1 MKMSFKFALETKQ
14 LFITSLN
21 KNNQQ
26 RIMKNKIAL
35 SLLVVGSI
43 FTSCSSDDDNT
54 NVNIQ
59 QIATPLTYSFERN
72 GESTVDFNGQTTR
85 IAMAGELTSALMDE
99 TNSEAQL
106 DGKFAHLEGDNDF
119 SDANLNASDKS
130 IRSKVAASKDYFSSN
145 TTLANV
151 IKSDFDAWISDQA
164 TNVFPNWNATASAG
178 NAGQLQQAGGGSI
191 RYINAKG
198 FELNQLVA
206 KGLIGGLM
214 TDQILNNY
222 LSPAVLDEG
231 SNIQNN
237 NNGVVEDGKSYTT
250 MEHKWDE
257 AFGYLYGAEADPTM
271 PVLGADSFLNNYLN
285 RLESDED
292 FAGIAQ
298 TVFNA
303 FKLGRAAIVAKD
315 YDLRDAQAQIIKEN
329 ISKVS
334 AVRAVHYLQAGKTK
348 LAENDMASAFHQL
361 SEGFGFIYSL
371 QFTRQP
377 NSDNPYFTNAE
388 VMAFTAE
395 LSEGNGFW
403 DVTPETLDAISES
416 IAARFNFTVEAA
428 N

>member
-1 MKMSFKFALETKQ
+1 
-14 LFITSLN
+14 
-21 KNNQQ
+21 
-26 RIMKNKIAL
+26 
-35 SLLVVGSI
+35 LLHL
-43 FTSCSSDDDNT
+43 
-54 NVNIQ
+54 
-59 QIATPLTYSFERN
+59 QI
-72 GESTVDFNGQTTR
+72 
-85 IAMAGELTSALMDE
+85 I
-99 TNSEAQL
+99 
-106 DGKFAHLEGDNDF
+106 
-119 SDANLNASDKS
+119 
-130 IRSKVAASKDYFSSN
+130 SSN
-145 TTLANV
+145 ATLAAI
-151 IKSDFDAWISDQA
+151 IKEDFDSWIEDQA
-164 TNVFPNWNATASAG
+164 TNVFPNWSATASAG

-191 RYINAKG
+191 RYINGKG
-198 FELNQLVA
+198 FELNQVVS

-231 SNIQNN
+231 SNRENN
-237 NNGVVEDGKSYTT
+237 NNDVVEDGKSYTT

-257 AFGYLYGAEADPTM
+257 AFGYLYGAEEDASM

-285 RLESDED
+285 RLENDED

-329 ISKVS
+329 LSKVS
-334 AVRAVHYLQAGKTK
+334 AVRAVHYLQAGKVK
-348 LAENDMASAFHQL
+348 INEGDMASAFHQL

-377 NSDNPYFTNAE
+377 NTSTPYFTNAE
-388 VMAFTAE
+388 VAAYIAE
-395 LSEGNGFW
+395 LSQGNGFW
-403 DVTPETLDAISES
+403 DVTPETLDTISEE